1 MTARQ
6 KSRLGTRKGKKEVVE
21 RPSTSVSPRFSV
33 ILCTYNRR
41 NLALSALAS
50 LRRQTLPYNAFE
62 VIVVDNGSN
71 DGTPTA
77 VQTYV
82 SAGKQQEKK
91 TGEIWKVIC
100 LSESQNG
107 LAYARNTG
115 LLAASG
121 EIAVFLDDDA
131 LADPYLLERLW
142 RAYQETGADAIGA
155 RVDLRWEAP
164 RPHWLADDMLDML
177 GYFAPTGERA
187 KLNAP
192 ASFSSS
198 CFSVKIEVLR
208 ATGYFSPFLS
218 KRDNLPASAEVQDI
232 CQRLYA
238 AGYAL
243 WYEPAAVA
251 FHRVPPARL
260 TRAFMLG
267 RAYWKGRSE
276 VMARYASTGQSH
288 TFDSLGGLL
297 RDLREIA
304 FLACIHRPLLH
315 LAGRSSNERL
325 QAAAWQAR
333 RLGRLQQ
340 RLSFLEHAPLELEAP
355 AVFFARAPAPD
366 ATADVLLNAL
376 RTQDIRCAPGA
387 IEIPLTWLWQHRAY
401 RGRSIGILH
410 FYRPGAFDLTHR
422 QKQKL
427 AFRLWLARR
436 WGIRVITSD
445 AGGWW
450 QSTHGL
456 RFLARRMLERQLM
469 RQSSA
474 ILSFTRQPDQLY
486 PDRRLRRKLRCLPHP
501 GYGATLPPLIPRD
514 EARKQLDFPARA
526 GYTFLC
532 LAAQHNERELIQLIE
547 AFRKAAQAEKS
558 AQGVDLPMQLLLV
571 GTPCDKPTSPS
582 ILRLA
587 ALTPTLHLHRT
598 NPDCDAL
605 SLYLSAADALALP
618 HFAISTAGMLETAML
633 ALSYGRVV
641 VAPNL
646 PRFCGMLPPRASVL
660 YDPASRESLTRA
672 LLDSRQRIYHLL
684 ERDREALDA
693 ESGWAQY
700 AGRLVKVYKEVLRH
714 RV

>member
-6 KSRLGTRKGKKEVVE
+6 KSRIGTRKGRKEVVE
-21 RPSTSVSPRFSV
+21 CLPAGVSPRFSV

-50 LRRQTLPYNAFE
+50 LRRQTLPYSTFE
-62 VIVVDNGSN
+62 VIVVDNGSS
-71 DGTPTA
+71 DGTQSA
-77 VQTYV
+77 VRTYV
-82 SAGKQQEKK
+82 SAGKQQGKK
-91 TGEIWKVIC
+91 TGDFWKVIF
-100 LSESQNG
+100 LNESQNG

-142 RAYQETGADAIGA
+142 QAYRETGADAIGA
-155 RVDLRWEAP
+155 RVELRWEAS

-177 GYFAPTGERA
+177 GHFAPTGARA
-187 KLNAP
+187 KLDTSI
-192 ASFSSS
+192 SFSSS
-198 CFSVKIEVLR
+198 CFSVKIEALR

-218 KRDNLPASAEVQDI
+218 KRDNLPASAGVQDL

-238 AGYAL
+238 GGYAL

-251 FHRVPPARL
+251 FHRVPAARL
-260 TRAFMLG
+260 TRAFILG

-276 VMARYASTGQSH
+276 IMARYSSTGQQH
-288 TFDSLGGLL
+288 TFETLSASL
-297 RDLREIA
+297 RELREIA
-304 FLACIHRPLLH
+304 FLACIHRPLLR

-325 QAAAWQAR
+325 YAAAGQAR
-333 RLGRLQQ
+333 SLGRIQQ

-355 AVFFARAPAPD
+355 AVFFVRASD
-366 ATADVLLNAL
+366 ADETAGILLRAL
-376 RTQDIRCAPGA
+376 RAQDIRCTPGTV
-387 IEIPLTWLWQHRAY
+387 EIPLTWLWQHRAY
-401 RGRSIGILH
+401 RGKSIGILH
-410 FYRPGAFDLTHR
+410 FYRPGAFDLTYR

-436 WGIRVITSD
+436 WGIQLITTD

-450 QSTHGL
+450 QSSRGL

-469 RQSSA
+469 RQSAA

-501 GYGATLPPLIPRD
+501 GYGGTLPPLILKSQ
-514 EARKQLDFPARA
+514 ARKQLDFPAKA

-558 AQGVDLPMQLLLV
+558 AQDADLPMQLLLV
-571 GTPCDKPTSPS
+571 GTPCDKTTSRP
-582 ILRLA
+582 IFRLA
-587 ALTPTLHLHRT
+587 ALTPTLHLHKA
-598 NPDCDAL
+598 NPDQDGL
-605 SLYLSAADALALP
+605 SLYLSAADALVLP
-618 HFAISTAGMLETAML
+618 HFAIPTAGMLETAML

-646 PRFCGMLPPRASVL
+646 PRFCGMLPPRASIL
-660 YDPASRESLTRA
+660 YDPTSRESLSRA
-672 LLDSRQRIYHLL
+672 LLDSRQHTYSLL
-684 ERDREALDA
+684 ERDKEALDA
-693 ESGWAQY
+693 AGGWTQY
-700 AGRLVKVYKEVLRH
+700 AGRLVKAYKEVLQQQT
-714 RV
+714 